1 MNMIPSAIRTHQC
14 LPVVVLGWL
23 GARHWTSGGSG
34 EKKSLQWLVLGQNRS
49 GAGKS
54 ACVGVVLRGDGG
66 HRESTGCSEQTA
78 LSPVPLAASLSPQ
91 PPRPSDPPI
100 LGRSCHRKSVSST
113 PRHHLRSVRVITAP
127 PRQYRWR
134 QTDPNPAAD
143 SSEYSLCVIKKN
155 KHWVPS
161 SRLGQHLEQRY
172 PFGHPSVQPMQETPP
187 PPMGASSWW

>member
-1 MNMIPSAIRTHQC
+1 MGELDQKAGKATC
-14 LPVVVLGWL
+14 EW
-23 GARHWTSGGSG
+23 GASRDT
-34 EKKSLQWLVLGQNRS
+34 EV

-113 PRHHLRSVRVITAP
+113 PRHHLRRVRITTAP
-127 PRQYRWR
+127 PRHQRARPATADSLVYAPVGECHFARPFGPWNQPAQGAYNPDGRGGQPHLMAVRASRRGRAQAGPTHR
-134 QTDPNPAAD
+134 QPGPPAA
-143 SSEYSLCVIKKN
+143 
-155 KHWVPS
+155 
-161 SRLGQHLEQRY
+161 R
-172 PFGHPSVQPMQETPP
+172 
-187 PPMGASSWW
+187 